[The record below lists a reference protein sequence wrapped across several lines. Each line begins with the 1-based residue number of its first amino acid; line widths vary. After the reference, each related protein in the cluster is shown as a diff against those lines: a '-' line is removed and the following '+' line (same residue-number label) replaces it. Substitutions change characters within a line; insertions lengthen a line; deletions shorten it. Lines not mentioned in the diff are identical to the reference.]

1 VIRFDSIEPPQPRIA
16 PMIAPGLSGYDPVNN
31 YGNRKPAND
40 RYREIPEYKRPQT
53 SV

>member
-16 PMIAPGLSGYDPVNN
+16 PMIAPGLHGYDPVNN
-31 YGNRKPAND
+31 NGNRKPSND

>member
-1 VIRFDSIEPPQPRIA
+1 MIRFDSIEPPQTRIA
-16 PMIAPGLSGYDPVNN
+16 PMIAPGLRGHDPVNHD
-31 YGNRKPAND
+31 GNRKPAND